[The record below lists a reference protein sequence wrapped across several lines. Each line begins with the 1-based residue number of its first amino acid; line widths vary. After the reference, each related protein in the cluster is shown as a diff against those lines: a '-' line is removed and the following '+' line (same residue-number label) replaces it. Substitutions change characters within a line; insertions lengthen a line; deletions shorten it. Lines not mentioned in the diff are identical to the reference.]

1 MKDRKCVT
9 DRHEV
14 RGKSKSEDP
23 EGVKK
28 EEAAIAL
35 DRVQWVRACSG
46 QDKRPNPKELSG
58 LVGDAGL
65 DGFHA

>member
-14 RGKSKSEDP
+14 RGKSQSDDP

-46 QDKRPNPKELSG
+46 
-58 LVGDAGL
+58 
-65 DGFHA
+65 